1 MTTYDSIAEAGTA
14 SFFFYRQWAESEAL
28 GQVESN
34 IWQASQEDWRA
45 GAWLLS
51 KKLPRQYG
59 KDDAVER
66 TDLKQRMAAEFI
78 DFIEGHVGP
87 DTFKEVLEAL
97 AGWGDSELDPQE
109 LPAPS

>member
-1 MTTYDSIAEAGTA
+1 
-14 SFFFYRQWAESEAL
+14 
-28 GQVESN
+28 
-34 IWQASQEDWRA
+34 
-45 GAWLLS
+45 
-51 KKLPRQYG
+51 
-59 KDDAVER
+59 
-66 TDLKQRMAAEFI
+66 MAAEFI